1 MLKNF
6 HSEALSTVAQGL
18 LHTAVTEIELDM
30 YQAYMYT
37 SSPVST
43 GIISMWD
50 NALPYGLLP
59 LLSLVVV
66 GHDSHQSF
74 IQENREMCY
83 MPNQILP
90 IVYLT

>member
-1 MLKNF
+1 MQENF

-37 SSPVST
+37 SSPVSS

-50 NALPYGLLP
+50 NALPSGLLP
-59 LLSLVVV
+59 LLSLVV

-83 MPNQILP
+83 LPNQILP